1 MILFLL
7 LFKSPSSLFCPYIG
21 FIWPLGGFDIFFLT
35 LILNIISSPTLFS
48 TYQFSLES
56 KVNITSTVIT
66 MNECI
71 LSIMYLSKQF
81 YIFYKE
87 LAQILHE
94 HISRAKESG
103 CFSALALKYKF
114 IILYTNICINCQS
127 KQAR

>member
-1 MILFLL
+1 
-7 LFKSPSSLFCPYIG
+7 
-21 FIWPLGGFDIFFLT
+21 
-35 LILNIISSPTLFS
+35 
-48 TYQFSLES
+48 
-56 KVNITSTVIT
+56 

-71 LSIMYLSKQF
+71 LSIMYLSKEF
-81 YIFYKE
+81 YIIYKG